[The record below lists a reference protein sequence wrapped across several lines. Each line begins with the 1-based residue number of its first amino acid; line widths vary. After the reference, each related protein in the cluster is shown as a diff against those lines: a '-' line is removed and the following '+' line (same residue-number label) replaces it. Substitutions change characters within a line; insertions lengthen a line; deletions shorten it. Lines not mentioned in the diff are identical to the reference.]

1 MIKAEYK
8 EVKEIVDKCLKN
20 LDEAWDRL
28 NKLNKETHS
37 YDMENG
43 RRIFNDLTTHI
54 TFVQTVCQRVTSLLA
69 KTRYEELVQARKFA
83 IECVNAYNRKKKEQG

>member
-1 MIKAEYK
+1 
-8 EVKEIVDKCLKN
+8 
-20 LDEAWDRL
+20 
-28 NKLNKETHS
+28 
-37 YDMENG
+37 MENG

-69 KTRYEELVQARKFA
+69 KTRYEEFAQARKFA